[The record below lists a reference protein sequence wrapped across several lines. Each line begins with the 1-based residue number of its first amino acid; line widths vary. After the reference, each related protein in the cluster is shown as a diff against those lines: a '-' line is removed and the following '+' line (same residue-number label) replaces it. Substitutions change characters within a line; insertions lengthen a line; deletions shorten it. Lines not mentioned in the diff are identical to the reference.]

1 MKYPLMPDQT
11 VEYLVLHA
19 LESRMVDVWGIR
31 KHLLLRGPDY
41 MLWPRQISRA
51 HQGVWHTVNFSCA
64 FARGF
69 DLIHRKDGEE
79 AQLMRSNA
87 EVTGA

>member
-1 MKYPLMPDQT
+1 MASKLKNGLIPAGTECPFKDECNSSLC
-11 VEYLVLHA
+11 
-19 LESRMVDVWGIR
+19 
-31 KHLLLRGPDY
+31 K
-41 MLWPRQISRA
+41 

-79 AQLMRSNA
+79 AQLMRSNV
-87 EVTGA
+87 EVQGREAALAPRSVPLERPVGREE

>member
-1 MKYPLMPDQT
+1 MASKLKNGLIPAGTECPFKDECNDSLC
-11 VEYLVLHA
+11 
-19 LESRMVDVWGIR
+19 
-31 KHLLLRGPDY
+31 K
-41 MLWPRQISRA
+41 

-69 DLIHRKDGEE
+69 DLIHRKEGEE

-87 EVTGA
+87 L